1 MVNGETRVEKRCV
14 SCKRRGVMPSLGS
27 PLPNLTSPLLPKM
40 APNHAQPWLLRNRKK
55 NKGRRGGGGQGLA
68 LWEVAVP
75 SVWGRR
81 QAGAAAARRRAPPHG
96 AWDRTPGRQGTES
109 LGCGRPA
116 H

>member
-55 NKGRRGGGGQGLA
+55 KRR
-68 LWEVAVP
+68 P
-75 SVWGRR
+75 KR
-81 QAGAAAARRRAPPHG
+81 RRRARACPMG
-96 AWDRTPGRQGTES
+96 GGSTQRVG
-109 LGCGRPA
+109 
-116 H
+116 